1 MNNLSSTN
9 SCQETKNSKKQWVCS
24 EQVNNVVNFEQVKF
38 EKSQRQFAQ
47 SEGIP
52 RTTLQHWLN
61 RSENLDESKV
71 VIQFF
76 ESPEGLAFL
85 HRLFISAHYEFDPRR

>member
-9 SCQETKNSKKQWVCS
+9 SYHDETNSKKQWERD

-38 EKSQRQFAQ
+38 EKSQRQFAE

-52 RTTLQHWLN
+52 RTTLQHWLK
-61 RSENLDESKV
+61 RKS
-71 VIQFF
+71 
-76 ESPEGLAFL
+76 
-85 HRLFISAHYEFDPRR
+85 